1 MSLTVSMLMLFSVIF
16 TVYCENHVE
25 GVNKNVLK
33 YTHSE
38 GYSRF
43 YSTKQA
49 LLYSNH
55 CPLRPEGDTEKGVHQ
70 TV

>member
-1 MSLTVSMLMLFSVIF
+1 MSITISLLILFSVIF
-16 TVYCENHVE
+16 AVFCENHTE
-25 GVNKNVLK
+25 RVNKNVLK

-38 GYSRF
+38 GYSRW
-43 YSTKQA
+43 YSTKQT

-55 CPLRPEGDTEKGVHQ
+55 CPLRPEGDAEKEVYQ